1 LPPAN
6 GDLEIALDAAMTL
19 FFGFLPY
26 TVVLSGQPLGASVP
40 AVAAD
45 EEKNDND
52 QESEENDF
60 FPFFSPPVREYEE
73 GRRIRWGSV
82 TGTRR

>member
-1 LPPAN
+1 
-6 GDLEIALDAAMTL
+6 MTL

-26 TVVLSGQPLGASVP
+26 TLVLSGQPLGASVP
-40 AVAAD
+40 AVVAD

-60 FPFFSPPVREYEE
+60 FPFFSLPVTEYEE
-73 GRRIRWGSV
+73 GRRIRWSTA
-82 TGTRR
+82 TGTGR